1 MNKALLH
8 SFMVRHG
15 DTQLTLAMAMGIS
28 LSRMNAKINNKS
40 AEFTQ
45 SEILFIKNRYK
56 LTATDVDEIFF
67 ADEVA

>member
-8 SFMVRHG
+8 SFMVRYG

-45 SEILFIKNRYK
+45 SEILFIKSRYK
-56 LTATDVDEIFF
+56 LTATEIDEIFF

>member
-8 SFMVRHG
+8 SFMVRFG

-28 LSRMNAKINNKS
+28 LSRMNAKINNKA

-56 LTATDVDEIFF
+56 LTARELDEIFF

>member
-8 SFMVRHG
+8 SFMVRFG

-56 LTATDVDEIFF
+56 LTARELDEIFF